1 MQTITQITPSGKR
14 IQFDDE
20 TYAELNHEAGYITI
34 HEGEKTGSDTD
45 WGGRCIG
52 FLSLAQAIEVV
63 KAALDADADA
73 EFAEMI
79 RRWEEGQDAKADATS
94 AHWGHD

>member
-1 MQTITQITPSGKR
+1 MNILTQITPDGKR
-14 IQFDDE
+14 LQLDKE
-20 TYAELNHEAGYITI
+20 TYAEVNQRTGFVTI

-63 KAALDADADA
+63 KAALNADADA

-79 RRWEEGQDAKADATS
+79 RRWEEAQDAKADATS